1 MGDSK
6 INVTVSNENKYKSSS
21 LNKSISKYNVVN
33 KISNNN
39 FTFIEKSSEFNGL
52 NEQFEPHPED
62 FYVLSQLVDENSAHS
77 ACIGIKSIMT
87 TGMGYRHD
95 EEASEIANNILS
107 EPNNDIADT
116 FQEILNKTIKDYWIN
131 GNSTIGIKKVGDN
144 YLVKHLNSSYI
155 RAKVKKINNKSTTK
169 VEKYYE
175 ADELGNF
182 TSNTYYPLN
191 RDTDIVNGKWY
202 LVRMLEYTQRNRYYG
217 LPIYLSGLY
226 NIAENK
232 IIYNYNKNFF
242 DNNARPDYAIIV
254 EGASLSDDQK
264 TAIGDYLGTNLKGYE
279 NAHKTLFLDVN
290 GTDVKIRL
298 EKISGMDEGAFRLLR
313 LDNRDEIIQSHLVPP
328 KLIGVSSSGG
338 LAGGNEAIG
347 ALKMLSETLVPTQI
361 KLNNFINSV
370 FKKIFNVELNFKL
383 LSMNLIN
390 EKDQAVV
397 YGILSKITDADGNP
411 VYTVNEIRNE
421 LKKEIYTTDNYTVKV
436 ESKSGVNENG
446 DYRDNNL
453 DTKQG
458 NKDNIYSTDIN

>member
-6 INVTVSNENKYKSSS
+6 INVTVSSENKYNSSS
-21 LNKSISKYNVVN
+21 LNKSISKYTVVN
-33 KISNNN
+33 KISNNK
-39 FTFIEKSSEFNGL
+39 FAFIEKSSEFNGL

-62 FYVLSQLVDENSAHS
+62 FYVLSQLIDENSAHS
-77 ACIGIKSIMT
+77 ACVGIKSIMT
-87 TGMGYRHD
+87 TGMGYRYD
-95 EEASEIANNILS
+95 ETVPENISNILS
-107 EPNNDIADT
+107 EPNNDIAET
-116 FQEILNKTIKDYWIN
+116 FQEILNKAIKDYWIN
-131 GNSTIGIKKVGDN
+131 GNLTIGIKKVGDN

-155 RAKVKKINNKSTTK
+155 RARVKKISNKSTT
-169 VEKYYE
+169 EIERYYE

-182 TSNTYYPLN
+182 TSNIYYPLK
-191 RDTDIVNGKWY
+191 RDTNIINGKWY

-242 DNNARPDYAIIV
+242 NNNARPDYAIIV
-254 EGASLSDDQK
+254 EGASLTEDQK
-264 TAIGDYLGTNLKGYE
+264 TAIGDYLGTNLKGYK

-361 KLNNFINSV
+361 KLNNFINSI
-370 FKKIFNVELNFKL
+370 FKKIFNIDLKFKL
-383 LSMNLIN
+383 LSMDLIN

-397 YGILSKITDADGNP
+397 YGILSKIADADGQR
-411 VYTVNEIRNE
+411 VYTVNEIREE
-421 LKKEIYTTDNYTVKV
+421 LKKSKYPTENYSIDEVSEID
-436 ESKSGVNENG
+436 VNENG
-446 DYRDNNL
+446 DYRDNEL
-453 DTKQG
+453 DTQQG
-458 NKDNIYSTDIN
+458 NKDNMYSTDIN